1 MTTMLHR
8 LGALALLAGLSALA
22 GCAAVP
28 APAPAVAAAPKPD
41 WAFQASDLPVDPA
54 FRFGKLANGMR
65 YVIRRNDRPEG
76 TAVVRMDVAAGSLDE
91 GEAERGFAHFV
102 EHMAFNGS
110 THVPEGEMVHLL
122 ERNGLAFGADTNAF
136 TTFEQTQYK
145 LALPRND
152 DKLLDTALM
161 LMRET
166 ASELTFDEDAVKRER
181 GVVMSELRDG
191 LTYARRNL
199 EDQLAFA
206 YPQATYPKRLP
217 VGVPATL
224 DQATGASLKAFWARE
239 YTPADT
245 TLVVVGD
252 FDPDAVERLIT
263 ARFGDWAAKPATPR
277 PDEGTVDP
285 KQRGATDVYVDPA
298 LSERVVVARHGTW
311 LDEPDTIANRRT
323 AILRE
328 IGYGIVNRRLQ
339 RISRAS
345 EPPFRGAGFGTSEVF
360 EIGRTTNLIVDT
372 VDGKWR
378 PGLIAAGREYRR
390 ALKHGFSAAEVAE
403 QVANLRTATVNAARS
418 ADTRSNASLA
428 QAVLSLIEDEEI
440 PTTPQSVLERF
451 EAFAPQITP
460 KAVLAALKTEAV
472 KLADP
477 LIRFQGRTTPEGGEA
492 ALRAAWSE
500 AMDASLGKDATA
512 TELKWAYADFG
523 RPGTIF
529 QDFVEPQLGIREV
542 RFTNG
547 VMLNLKKTALEA
559 DRVQVSLTIDGG
571 SLLNTRANPLA
582 TEMTPFL
589 IQGGLGKHSL
599 DDLQSILAGH
609 TVTSALGASDDAF
622 TARAATTPD
631 DLPLQLELFTAYL
644 SDPGY
649 RPEGEEQYKLNIAN
663 FFARAFATPASALAN
678 TQGAILSD
686 NDPRF
691 SLGTPDQYQ
700 ALGFAKLERDIGDRL
715 EHGAIEIGIVGDID
729 EAETIALVARTF
741 GTLPTREAEFASH
754 PEARKRAFAIERGV
768 RLVRHTG
775 DPSQAIV
782 RAVWPTRDDSDP
794 EEAVALEVLERVVR
808 LAVTE
813 GIREKLGQSYSPSAS
828 SALSRVYPGYGTFT
842 VSASVNAG
850 QVAATQQA
858 MEEIV
863 RELRAAPVSEDVLV
877 RAKAPLAEEYANL
890 LKRNAG
896 WLVLVDRAQ
905 SEADR
910 LERFAKMPERLAAV
924 TAADVQALA
933 KRYLDWDKAVRIL
946 VLPKDAPAP

>member
-1 MTTMLHR
+1 LSR
-8 LGALALLAGLSALA
+8 FARALAALAALSLA
-22 GCAAVP
+22 GCATTAHERI
-28 APAPAVAAAPKPD
+28 APRGGHAAEPT
-41 WAFQASDLPVDPA
+41 WAFEASDLPVDPA

-65 YVIRRNDRPEG
+65 YVIRKNSRPEG
-76 TAVVRMDVAAGSLDE
+76 TAVVRMEVEAGSLDE
-91 GEAERGFAHFV
+91 GEQERGFAHFV

-110 THVPEGEMVHLL
+110 SHVPEGEMVHLL
-122 ERNGLAFGADTNAF
+122 ERNGLAFGADTNAQ
-136 TTFEQTQYK
+136 TSFEQTQYK
-145 LALPRND
+145 LDLPRND
-152 DKLLDTALM
+152 EKLLDTALM

-166 ASELTFDEDAVKRER
+166 ASELTFDEGAVKRER
-181 GVVMSELRDG
+181 GVVMSELRDS

-206 YPQATYPKRLP
+206 YPDATYPKRLP
-217 VGVPATL
+217 IGVPATL
-224 DQATGASLKAFWARE
+224 DAATGAALEAFWARE

-245 TLVVVGD
+245 TLVVIGD
-252 FDPDAVERLIT
+252 FDPDTVERLIVT
-263 ARFGDWAAKPATPR
+263 RFGDWAAKPATPR

-285 KQRGATDVYVDPA
+285 KQHGATDLYVDPA
-298 LSERVVVARHGTW
+298 LSERVTVARHGRW
-311 LDEPDTIANRRT
+311 LDEPDTAANRRT
-323 AILRE
+323 AVLRE
-328 IGYGIVNRRLQ
+328 IGYGIINRRLQ
-339 RISRAS
+339 RIARQS

-378 PGLIAAGREYRR
+378 PGLLAAGLEYHR
-390 ALKHGFSAAEVAE
+390 ALEQGFTAGEVAE

-451 EAFAPQITP
+451 EAFAPRITP
-460 KAVLAALKTEAV
+460 AAVLAALRTEAV
-472 KLADP
+472 PLADP
-477 LIRFQGRTTPEGGEA
+477 LIRFQGRTPPEGGEA
-492 ALRAAWSE
+492 ALRSAWNAAVKTR
-500 AMDASLGKDATA
+500 LGKSRAGAAPT
-512 TELKWAYADFG
+512 WAYADFG

-529 QDFVEPQLGIREV
+529 QDFTEPQLGIRTV

-547 VMLNLKKTALEA
+547 VMLNLKKTALED

-571 SLLNTRANPLA
+571 NLLNTRANPLA

-599 DDLQSILAGH
+599 DELQSILAGH
-609 TVTSALGASDDAF
+609 TVTSSLSVADDAF
-622 TARAATTPD
+622 TSRATTTPA

-663 FFARAFATPASALAN
+663 FFAQAFATPGSALVN
-678 TQGAILSD
+678 SQGAILSGG
-686 NDPRF
+686 DPRF

-700 ALGFAKLERDIGDRL
+700 ALSFAKLRQDIGDRL
-715 EHGAIEIGIVGDID
+715 EHGALEIGIVGDID

-741 GTLPTREAEFASH
+741 GTLPAREAEFATH
-754 PEARKRAFAIERGV
+754 PEARKRGFAIERGEHV
-768 RLVRHTG
+768 VRHTG

-782 RAVWPTRDDSDP
+782 RVAWPTRDDSDP
-794 EEAVALEVLERVVR
+794 QAAVALEVLERVVR
-808 LAVTE
+808 LELTDA
-813 GIREKLGQSYSPSAS
+813 IREKLGQSYSPSAS

-842 VSASVNAG
+842 VTASVNTRD
-850 QVAATQQA
+850 VAATEQA
-858 MEEIV
+858 MQDILH
-863 RELRAAPVSEDVLV
+863 ELRSAPVGDDLLA

-890 LKRNAG
+890 LKRNSG
-896 WLVLVDRAQ
+896 WLLLVDRAQ

-910 LERFAKMPERLAAV
+910 LERFRKMPERLAKV
-924 TAADVQALA
+924 TAADIEELA
-933 KRYLDWDKAVRIL
+933 KLYLDWDKAVRIV
-946 VLPKDAPAP
+946 VLPKDAAKP

>member
-1 MTTMLHR
+1 LSAFAR
-8 LGALALLAGLSALA
+8 ALAALAALSLA
-22 GCAAVP
+22 GCATVAGDRVATP
-28 APAPAVAAAPKPD
+28 ARHAAKPT
-41 WAFQASDLPVDPA
+41 WAFEASDLPVDPA

-65 YVIRRNDRPEG
+65 YVIRKNSRPEG
-76 TAVVRMDVAAGSLDE
+76 TALVRMEVEAGSLDE
-91 GEAERGFAHFV
+91 GENERGFAHFV

-122 ERNGLAFGADTNAF
+122 ERNGLAFGADTNAQ
-136 TTFEQTQYK
+136 TGFEQTQYK
-145 LALPRND
+145 LDLPRND
-152 DKLLDTALM
+152 EKLLDTALM

-166 ASELTFDEDAVKRER
+166 ASELSFDEDAVKRER
-181 GVVMSELRDG
+181 GVVMSELRDS

-217 VGVPATL
+217 IGVPATL
-224 DQATGASLKAFWARE
+224 DAATGAALKAFWARE

-245 TLVVVGD
+245 TLVVIGD
-252 FDPDAVERLIT
+252 FDPDVVERLIVT
-263 ARFGDWAAKPATPR
+263 RFGDWPAKPVTPR
-277 PDEGTVDP
+277 PDEGVVDP
-285 KQRGATDVYVDPA
+285 KQKGATDVFVDPA
-298 LSERVVVARHGTW
+298 LSERITVARHGRW
-311 LDEPDTIANRRT
+311 LDEPDTAANRRT
-323 AILRE
+323 AVLRE

-339 RISRAS
+339 RISRSS

-378 PGLIAAGREYRR
+378 PGLIAAAREYRR
-390 ALKHGFSAAEVAE
+390 ALKQGFTAAEVAE
-403 QVANLRTATVNAARS
+403 QVANLRTATVNAARA

-460 KAVLAALKTEAV
+460 QAVLAALKSEAIPL
-472 KLADP
+472 KDP
-477 LIRFQGRTTPEGGEA
+477 LIRFQGRSAPEGGEA
-492 ALRAAWSE
+492 ALRSAWAE
-500 AMDASLGKDATA
+500 AMDAALGKDASA
-512 TELKWAYADFG
+512 GPLKWAYADFG

-571 SLLNTRANPLA
+571 NLLNTRANPLA

-609 TVTSALGASDDAF
+609 TVTSALGAGDDAF
-622 TARAATTPD
+622 SARASTTPD

-644 SDPGY
+644 ADPGY

-663 FFARAFATPASALAN
+663 FFARAFATPGSALAN
-678 TQGAILSD
+678 AQGAILSD

-691 SLGTPDQYQ
+691 SLGSPDQYQ
-700 ALGFAKLERDIGDRL
+700 ALSFEKLKRDIGDRL

-754 PEARKRAFAIERGV
+754 PEARKRAFALERGE
-768 RLVRHTG
+768 RIVRHTG

-782 RAVWPTRDDSDP
+782 RVVWPTRDDTDP
-794 EEAVALEVLERVVR
+794 QAAVALEVLERVVR
-808 LAVTE
+808 LEVTD

-828 SALSRVYPGYGTFT
+828 SALSRVYPGYGTFSVT
-842 VSASVNAG
+842 ASVNAG
-850 QVAATQQA
+850 QVAATRQA
-858 MEEIV
+858 IAEII
-863 RELRAAPVSEDVLV
+863 RELRDAPVGDDVLT

-890 LKRNAG
+890 LKRNSG

-905 SEADR
+905 SEGDR
-910 LERFAKMPERLAAV
+910 LERFVKMPSRLAQV
-924 TAADVQALA
+924 SAADVQALA

-946 VLPKDAPAP
+946 VLPKEATKP